1 MNNLIPELNNK
12 FQFNLFPYIFE
23 IKNFLNTI
31 KDINS
36 AYIYGSL
43 VQSRFEYGIIDI
55 DLIVLYNVMNSY
67 YSCFV
72 REQIEKILAKFLP
85 DFHLN
90 ITQLCISKLQKD
102 SNTIFT
108 LKTKSVPIL
117 ISKDG
122 YDVRKRIK
130 PYKVK
135 DVPKVTYQNINK
147 YLLEYRTKNQP
158 RLDRHHQY
166 IARKIILALYEKYI
180 NEIGKWY
187 PLYHDMIRVIIK
199 LDKKNIISLNESS
212 LFKKSILVLQNKYR
226 FEINDLYF

>member
-23 IKNFLNTI
+23 IKSFLNTI
-31 KDINS
+31 KDVNS
-36 AYIYGSL
+36 AYLYGSL

-55 DLIVLYNVMNSY
+55 DIIVLYNIMNSQ

-72 REQIEKILAKFLP
+72 KEQIETILAKFLP

-90 ITQLCISKLQKD
+90 ITQLCISKLQKEV
-102 SNTIFT
+102 NTIFI

-122 YDVRKRIK
+122 YDIRKRIK
-130 PYKVK
+130 SYKIK
-135 DVPKVTYQNINK
+135 DVPNVTYQNINK
-147 YLLEYRTKNQP
+147 QLFEYRTKNQP
-158 RLDRHHQY
+158 SLDRHHQY

-187 PLYHDMIRVIIK
+187 PLYHDMIREIIK
-199 LDKKNIISLNESS
+199 LDKNNIISPNEST
-212 LFKKSILVLQNKYR
+212 LFKKSILVLQNKYK
-226 FEINDLYF
+226 FKINDLYF